1 MGTANLGKGF
11 STKTS
16 KTRQTVRRDQAA
28 DRTAG
33 TAGNNPREHRAC
45 RERSEGS
52 YNNDAEQKSLRR
64 PGSWK
69 KGRRSAIMS
78 IIEVKDL
85 TKVYVT
91 GDIELRALDGVS
103 FKIERGE
110 FVCVMGPSGSGKS
123 TMMNILGCL
132 DVPTSGHYELD
143 GVDVKDQTKAELAD
157 IRNQKLGFVF
167 QGFNLLPKVD
177 AVENVELPLLYRGV
191 GSSARRKAAVN
202 ALERVGLGQRLH
214 HRPAQMSG
222 GQQQRVAIARAIVG
236 EAPIILADEPTGNLD
251 TKTTVEIMNIFTD
264 LHNQGITVILV
275 THEPEIATWSE
286 RVLRFRDGKLIADEA
301 APKIEELDSEARQ

>member
-1 MGTANLGKGF
+1 
-11 STKTS
+11 
-16 KTRQTVRRDQAA
+16 
-28 DRTAG
+28 
-33 TAGNNPREHRAC
+33 
-45 RERSEGS
+45 
-52 YNNDAEQKSLRR
+52 
-64 PGSWK
+64 
-69 KGRRSAIMS
+69 MS

-103 FKIERGE
+103 FKVERGE

-132 DVPTSGHYELD
+132 DVPTDGHYELD

-191 GSSARRKAAVN
+191 GSSARRKAAVK
-202 ALERVGLGQRLH
+202 ALERVGLGERLH

-264 LHNQGITVILV
+264 LHSQGITVILV

-301 APKIEELDSEARQ
+301 APKIEELDSEARR

>member
-1 MGTANLGKGF
+1 
-11 STKTS
+11 
-16 KTRQTVRRDQAA
+16 
-28 DRTAG
+28 
-33 TAGNNPREHRAC
+33 
-45 RERSEGS
+45 
-52 YNNDAEQKSLRR
+52 
-64 PGSWK
+64 
-69 KGRRSAIMS
+69 MS

-191 GSSARRKAAVN
+191 GSSARRKAAIN

-264 LHNQGITVILV
+264 LHKQGITVILV

>member
-1 MGTANLGKGF
+1 
-11 STKTS
+11 
-16 KTRQTVRRDQAA
+16 
-28 DRTAG
+28 
-33 TAGNNPREHRAC
+33 
-45 RERSEGS
+45 
-52 YNNDAEQKSLRR
+52 
-64 PGSWK
+64 
-69 KGRRSAIMS
+69 MS
-78 IIEVKDL
+78 IIQVRNL

-91 GDIELRALDGVS
+91 GDIELRALDSVS

-132 DVPTSGHYELD
+132 DVPTDGHYELD
-143 GVDVKDQTKAELAD
+143 GVDVKAQSKAELAD

-191 GSSARRKAAVN
+191 SSSERRKAAVK

-264 LHNQGITVILV
+264 LHSQGITVILV

-301 APKIEELDSEARQ
+301 APKIEELDSEARR